1 MSETLTWEPA
11 RFIPRQ
17 ASVHVKRS
25 SFKKLNRD
33 IQGMLDTACPEL
45 VRRTLD
51 ALLETDDV
59 RALVI
64 GTEKV
69 LDRVQGKATD
79 QPQRFGDIDA
89 DFHIELLSEAKQER
103 VAALLDELMALRAEA
118 ADLANGIIEG

>member
-1 MSETLTWEPA
+1 
-11 RFIPRQ
+11 
-17 ASVHVKRS
+17 VHVKRS

-51 ALLETDDV
+51 ALLVTDDV

-89 DFHIELLSEAKQER
+89 DFPIELLSEAKQER